1 MHRIDTVNVAT
12 ELPSPDPVGSSVG
25 YFQKADPLSDQEP
38 TKLSADWFNDVQE
51 NLSHVIED
59 PDGGNTALAKG
70 NYTQLKEAILAM
82 IEANANTAS
91 VFPKGYMH
99 GTPFQYV
106 SASSVKIPA
115 GFQCRDGADSWD
127 IVLTA
132 DTVIALTTSGANGL
146 DTGAEANSTFYYLW
160 AMDDSTGTNAPAGLF
175 SLSATNPNLP
185 AGYDKK
191 RRIGVVCNDASG
203 NLIPS
208 FVSHLGL
215 DGLTI
220 QYKGMV
226 IDNFIS
232 GGPTNVLINGSAT
245 TYTTVSCSAFI
256 PPICKYGLFLF
267 AGWTS
272 GSGSART
279 FFRTLGNSVDELSF
293 LTTASGTSDNIA
305 DQVLMSMEVDASQRL
320 EYKNSLSNARAS
332 ITVMGFKLPHL

>member
-1 MHRIDTVNVAT
+1 MHRIDTVNVAS
-12 ELPSPDPVGSSVG
+12 ELPTPDSVGTTVG

-91 VFPKGYMH
+91 VFPKGYLQ

-115 GFQCRDGADSWD
+115 GFHCRDGADTRD
-127 IVLTA
+127 ISFAA
-132 DTVIALTTSGANGL
+132 DAVVSLAANGVNGL

-160 AMDDSTGTNAPAGLF
+160 SIDDSTGTHAPAGLF

-185 AGYDKK
+185 TGYDKK

-215 DGLTI
+215 DGLSI
-220 QYKGMV
+220 QYKGIV

-272 GSGSART
+272 GNGTART
-279 FFRTLGNSVDELSF
+279 FFRTLGNSVDEMSF
-293 LTTASGTSDNIA
+293 LTTASGTSDTIS
-305 DQVLMSMEVDASQRL
+305 DQVLMPMEVDASQRL